1 MRYTRTTGR
10 RGVVA
15 LGTAFAL
22 LLIAFITVT
31 AFMLG
36 IMAGGVQAENALRE
50 TQALYAAEAGL
61 DLARQSGASSLT
73 GECGRARYSVRRVG
87 GELRALGQVERPS
100 GHPVRC
106 AVVVRG
112 GDWRQ
117 VPPGEYPELA
127 EMLAGSDVKS
137 EEGTADDSEAQGGG
151 GI

>member
-10 RGVVA
+10 RGVIA

-22 LLIAFITVT
+22 LLVAFITVT

-36 IMAGGVQAENALRE
+36 IMAGGVQAENAIRE

-61 DLARQSGASSLT
+61 DLARQSGAATLT
-73 GECGRARYSVRRVG
+73 GECGGARYAVRREG
-87 GELRALGQVERPS
+87 GQLQALGQVERPS

-106 AVVVRG
+106 AVVVSG

-117 VPPGEYPELA
+117 VPPGQYPELA
-127 EMLAGSDVKS
+127 EILAERRR
-137 EEGTADDSEAQGGG
+137 EE
-151 GI
+151 

>member
-1 MRYTRTTGR
+1 MRYTHTNRR

-22 LLIAFITVT
+22 LLVAFTTVV

-36 IMAGGVQAENALRE
+36 IMAGGARAENALRE

-61 DLARQSGASSLT
+61 DLARQSGAESLT
-73 GECGRARYSVRRVG
+73 GECGRGRYAVRRVG

-100 GHPVRC
+100 GHPVRV
-106 AVVVRG
+106 AIIVRG

-117 VPPGEYPELA
+117 VPPGTQPELA
-127 EMLAGSDVKS
+127 GMLVD
-137 EEGTADDSEAQGGG
+137 
-151 GI
+151 